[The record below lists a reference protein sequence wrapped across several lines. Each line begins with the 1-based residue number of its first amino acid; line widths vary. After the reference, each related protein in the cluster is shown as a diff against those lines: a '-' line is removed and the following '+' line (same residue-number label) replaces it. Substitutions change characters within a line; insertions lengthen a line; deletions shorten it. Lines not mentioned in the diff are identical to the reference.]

1 MWKQKFQCHTEDETF
16 SFSANPEHL
25 NQVAAIILVQHGAKF
40 AEISDMANNVLML
53 ASYNPDSAP
62 DKQFVI
68 ALPEVHKTAK

>member
-1 MWKQKFQCHTEDETF
+1 MWKQKFQCRTEDETF
-16 SFSANPEHL
+16 FFIANPEHL

-40 AEISDMANNVLML
+40 AEISDMANNVLMI
-53 ASYNPDSAP
+53 ASYNSDCLA